1 MNEGHNKINE
11 NITKSTEVVNKMIQ
25 EATKYTT
32 LIQHTDSLTYAEASL
47 ISGSLLET
55 LKKLKTDA

>member
-11 NITKSTEVVNKMIQ
+11 NITKATEVVNKMIQ

-32 LIQHTDSLTYAEASL
+32 LIHHTDSLTYAEASL

>member
-11 NITKSTEVVNKMIQ
+11 NITKAAEVVNKMIQ